1 MYYLEKKMI
10 PKSARLQLWVQ
21 KSKMC
26 MEQTIIK
33 IGQSSLSMQ
42 AVPLVGSIF

>member
-1 MYYLEKKMI
+1 MYYLQKKWFL
-10 PKSARLQLWVQ
+10 RVQ
-21 KSKMC
+21 DYNFECRKSKMC